1 VQLIKLK
8 ISSASF
14 QSTMAP
20 WENFDQVFSFN
31 KKYAYEPKVF
41 DQIIANRR
49 SLDKLFA
56 DRLLE
61 LFGIQGGT
69 VNRISELVAA
79 C

>member
-1 VQLIKLK
+1 MPI
-8 ISSASF
+8 
-14 QSTMAP
+14 MAP
-20 WENFDQVFSFN
+20 WEHFDQVFSFN
-31 KKYAYEPKVF
+31 KKYAYEPKVYE
-41 DQIIANRR
+41 QILVNRR

-69 VNRISELVAA
+69 VNCLSRLVAA